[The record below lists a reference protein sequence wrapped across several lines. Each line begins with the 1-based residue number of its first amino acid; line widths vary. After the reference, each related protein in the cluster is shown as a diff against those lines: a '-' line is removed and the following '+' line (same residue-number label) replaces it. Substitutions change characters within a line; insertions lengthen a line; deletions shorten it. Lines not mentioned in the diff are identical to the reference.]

1 MGHLSSDEDLGM
13 IHESELMKS
22 AIPSLG
28 ILKCGTYGFSEVG
41 GAFLDGSEFGSKFGT
56 MARQVEGCVIIL
68 AKC

>member
-28 ILKCGTYGFSEVG
+28 ILKCGTYGGSEVVAPFSTVVSSVVSLG
-41 GAFLDGSEFGSKFGT
+41 LWQGRSRD
-56 MARQVEGCVIIL
+56 V
-68 AKC
+68 